1 MQGTVKEFDNESRAG
16 SLLTDDGSEVAIDP
30 TSTEGSEIRSLRIGQ
45 RDRKS
50 TRLNS
55 SHGSI
60 SYAVFCLKKKKHE
73 YPRNDRDLVKLLQ
86 HRYIIAEQQQPTEQ

>member
-45 RDRKS
+45 RVDFD
-50 TRLNS
+50 LAQ
-55 SHGSI
+55 GSVGPVARGLHI
-60 SYAVFCLKKKKHE
+60 VTFA
-73 YPRNDRDLVKLLQ
+73 
-86 HRYIIAEQQQPTEQ
+86 